1 MKRKLIILAIY
12 INIDGL
18 TRQQAD
24 QQVYELMKEYHP
36 DFLPDDIKE
45 NYHVEHLWLPVKS
58 PAVSKIELI
67 YPPNFQYNIDK
78 DEIDKMIEG
87 LQKIKEDINE

>member
-1 MKRKLIILAIY
+1 MKRKLIIVAIY

-18 TRQQAD
+18 TRQQAE
-24 QQVYELMKEYHP
+24 QQVYQLMNEYRP

-45 NYHVEHLWLPVKS
+45 NYHVEHIWLPVKS

-67 YPPNFQYNIDK
+67 YPPIFQPNIDK
-78 DEIDKMIEG
+78 DEIDKMIEK
-87 LQKIKEDINE
+87 LQKIKEDIND

>member
-12 INIDGL
+12 INVDGL
-18 TRQQAD
+18 TRQQAE
-24 QQVYELMKEYHP
+24 QQIYQLMKEYQP

-45 NYHVEHLWLPVKS
+45 NYHVEHMWLPIKS

-67 YPPNFQYNIDK
+67 YPPIFQQNIDK
-78 DEIDKMIEG
+78 DGIDKMIEG
-87 LQKIKEDINE
+87 LQKLKGSLDE

>member
-18 TRQQAD
+18 TRQQAE
-24 QQVYELMKEYHP
+24 QQVHQLMTEYQP

-45 NYHVEHLWLPVKS
+45 NYHVEHLWMPVKS

-67 YPPNFQYNIDK
+67 YPPIFQSNIDK
-78 DEIDKMIEG
+78 DEIDKMIAK
-87 LQKIKEDINE
+87 LQKIKEDIND